1 MPLTKDFA
9 PRLFPAPQAAHY
21 LGVSVSKLAT
31 LSIQRRV
38 LGGKRVY
45 DRNDLDA
52 FADDLP
58 YEVVEKQPIKGK
70 DICDDLDQAFG
81 VVR

>member
-9 PRLFPAPQAAHY
+9 PRLLPAPQAAHY
-21 LGVSVSKLAT
+21 LGVSHSKLLT
-31 LSIQRRV
+31 LSIPRRE

-45 DRNDLDA
+45 DRSDLDA
-52 FADDLP
+52 FADELP
-58 YEVVEKQPIKGK
+58 YEAVQKQSSEGE
-70 DICDDLDQAFG
+70 DSCDKADQAFG